1 MKTTVKIYSEK
12 NGEIEKFLNY
22 YYNQNII
29 LKNPLFWKKEF
40 DNPTEI
46 VELIG
51 IFIDN
56 NEKINA
62 NMWVS
67 LDKDVFICV
76 NDNNSNNLIKYI
88 YERFPY

>member
-1 MKTTVKIYSEK
+1 MRLT
-12 NGEIEKFLNY
+12 GEIKKFLNSFY
-22 YYNQNII
+22 SETIK
-29 LKNPLFWKKEF
+29 LDNPLFWKKEF

-51 IFIDN
+51 VFIDN
-56 NEKINA
+56 KEKINA

-76 NDNNSNNLIKYI
+76 NDYNSNNLIKYI

>member
-1 MKTTVKIYSEK
+1 MKTTVKIYSEQ
-12 NGEIEKFLNY
+12 NGEIENFLNS
-22 YYNQNII
+22 YYNNKIT
-29 LKNPLFWKKEF
+29 LENPLFWKKEF

-46 VELIG
+46 VGLIG

-56 NEKINA
+56 KEKINA

>member
-1 MKTTVKIYSEK
+1 MKTTVKIYSEQ
-12 NGEIEKFLNY
+12 NGEIEKFLKSF
-22 YYNQNII
+22 YNEKIS
-29 LKNPLFWKKEF
+29 LENPLFWKKEF
-40 DNPTEI
+40 DNPTEM

-51 IFIDN
+51 TFIDN
-56 NEKINA
+56 KEKINA
-62 NMWVS
+62 NMWIS

>member
-12 NGEIEKFLNY
+12 NGEIEKFLNSY
-22 YYNQNII
+22 YSENIS
-29 LKNPLFWKKEF
+29 LENPLFWKKEF

-51 IFIDN
+51 TFIDN
-56 NEKINA
+56 KEKINA

-76 NDNNSNNLIKYI
+76 NDHNSNNLIKYI

>member
-1 MKTTVKIYSEK
+1 MKKS
-12 NGEIEKFLNY
+12 GEIEKFLNY

-56 NEKINA
+56 KEKINA

>member
-1 MKTTVKIYSEK
+1 MKL
-12 NGEIEKFLNY
+12 NGEIKKFLNSFY
-22 YYNQNII
+22 SETII
-29 LKNPLFWKKEF
+29 LENPLFWKKEF

-51 IFIDN
+51 VFIDN
-56 NEKINA
+56 KEKINA

-76 NDNNSNNLIKYI
+76 NDYNSNNLIKYI

>member
-1 MKTTVKIYSEK
+1 MKL
-12 NGEIEKFLNY
+12 NGEIKKFLNSFY
-22 YYNQNII
+22 SETII
-29 LKNPLFWKKEF
+29 LENQLFWKKEF

-51 IFIDN
+51 VFIDN
-56 NEKINA
+56 KEKINA

>member
-56 NEKINA
+56 KEKINA

>member
-1 MKTTVKIYSEK
+1 MKTTVKIYSEQ
-12 NGEIEKFLNY
+12 NGEIENFLKSF
-22 YYNQNII
+22 YNEKIS
-29 LKNPLFWKKEF
+29 LENPLFWKKEF

-51 IFIDN
+51 TFIDN
-56 NEKINA
+56 KEKINA
-62 NMWVS
+62 NMWIS

>member
-1 MKTTVKIYSEK
+1 MTS
-12 NGEIEKFLNY
+12 
-22 YYNQNII
+22 YYNQDII
-29 LKNPLFWKKEF
+29 LENPLFWKKEF

-56 NEKINA
+56 KEKINA

-76 NDNNSNNLIKYI
+76 NDNNSNKLIKYI

>member
-1 MKTTVKIYSEK
+1 MKLI
-12 NGEIEKFLNY
+12 GEIGKFLNS
-22 YYNQNII
+22 YYNQNIS
-29 LKNPLFWKKEF
+29 LENPLFWKKEF

-46 VELIG
+46 VEIIG
-51 IFIDN
+51 TFIDN
-56 NEKINA
+56 KEKINA

>member
-1 MKTTVKIYSEK
+1 MKTTVKIYSEID
-12 NGEIEKFLNY
+12 GEIEKFLNLC
-22 YYNQNII
+22 YNDKITLN
-29 LKNPLFWKKEF
+29 NPLFWKKEF

-51 IFIDN
+51 IFVDN
-56 NEKINA
+56 KEKINA
-62 NMWVS
+62 NMWIS
-67 LDKDVFICV
+67 LDKDIYICV

>member
-1 MKTTVKIYSEK
+1 MTVCVKFYSEK
-12 NGEIEKFLNY
+12 DGEIKNFLNS
-22 YYNQNII
+22 YYNENII
-29 LKNPLFWKKEF
+29 LENPLFWKKEF

-46 VELIG
+46 VEMIG
-51 IFIDN
+51 AFIDN
-56 NEKINA
+56 KEKINA

>member
-1 MKTTVKIYSEK
+1 MKTTVKIYSEQ
-12 NGEIEKFLNY
+12 NGEIEKFLNSF
-22 YYNQNII
+22 YNEKIS
-29 LKNPLFWKKEF
+29 LENPLFWKKEF

-51 IFIDN
+51 TFIDN
-56 NEKINA
+56 KEKINA
-62 NMWVS
+62 NMWIS